1 MKKEGDIIDK
11 FGIDSAE
18 VEKNIE
24 KLDKIEEK
32 TIKKFTK
39 DLPSLD
45 EKPKK
50 SFLRKIFS
58 KPVLAVVATALVGA
72 AAVALA
78 VGAPPLL
85 VFLRQL
91 VLVWQPRKKSPV
103 ALCTL
108 QSALLSLF
116 AIQRLKPFLKI

>member
-1 MKKEGDIIDK
+1 MKKEGDIVDK